1 MKKKLLSLA
10 AVTVLLSGC
19 NLNTSQS
26 FQTDYFGID
35 VDSHG
40 YITGMYNLTRESR
53 NFSPADQ
60 PSPLLALYDSG
71 LKRYYY
77 PQKARY
83 AGGRYKL

>member
-1 MKKKLLSLA
+1 MFRQIANLYFCLIIYNYTMEKKLLSLA

-40 YITGMYNLTRESR
+40 YITGMYNLTR
-53 NFSPADQ
+53 
-60 PSPLLALYDSG
+60 
-71 LKRYYY
+71 
-77 PQKARY
+77 
-83 AGGRYKL
+83 